1 MTNRR
6 RAPHFAWWALASVP
20 VAFLGLFFLWPL
32 LTILGR
38 GLIDDGNLDVAGA
51 WEVLTASRTAK
62 VVGTTLWL
70 ASLGTAGA
78 VLIGVPA
85 AYALFRLRW
94 RGQRTIRALATVP
107 FVLPTVVVA
116 SAFSALLR
124 PSGLLGSLSL
134 DQSLAAIAA
143 ALVFYNVA
151 VVLRVVG
158 GSWAAM
164 DPSTVAAA
172 RVLGAT
178 RWRAFRLVTLPALMP
193 AIASAA
199 AIVFLFCATSFGVVL
214 VLGGTR
220 VSTVETEIY
229 LQVNQFLD
237 LRAAAVLS
245 ILQLVIVGLAL
256 WVADASRKRRE
267 RALPSRRLDGS
278 RPAAR
283 RDIPAIAAI
292 LAILTLVIAP
302 PLYAL
307 VERSLRT
314 ASGHGFEHY
323 AALFQQPGR
332 SILPV
337 PVWQAAVNSLVTA
350 TIAAIVATVL
360 GAVVSYLL
368 TQRSRR
374 STVLD
379 TLVMLPLGVSAV
391 MVGLGMLLTLN
402 RPIFG
407 VQVGGSWWLVAAAQA
422 VIALPLVVRS
432 IVPTARAI
440 DPHLRMAASTLGASR
455 WQVWRRVDWPILRG
469 TTGLALG
476 FAFAIALGEFGATSF
491 LARPDRP
498 TLPTAIYRLLGRPG
512 IENIGMAFAASVLLA
527 VMTASVMMASE
538 RMRTQVG
545 ADL

>member
-1 MTNRR
+1 MLRR
-6 RAPHFAWWALASVP
+6 RHRCHPWWWVLAAAP

-32 LTILGR
+32 LAVLAR
-38 GLIDDGNLDVAGA
+38 GLWVDGHLDVSGA
-51 WEVLTASRTAK
+51 WEVLSASRTSK
-62 VVGTTLWL
+62 VVATTVWL
-70 ASLGTAGA
+70 ALLGTAGS

-94 RGQRTIRALATVP
+94 RGQRAIRAVATVP
-107 FVLPTVVVA
+107 FVLPTIVVA
-116 SAFSALLR
+116 AAFSALLR
-124 PSGLLGSLSL
+124 PSGLLGYFRL
-134 DQSLAAIAA
+134 DQSVAAIAA

-151 VVLRVVG
+151 VVLRIVG
-158 GSWAAM
+158 GAWSAM

-172 RVLGAT
+172 RVLGAS
-178 RWRAFRLVTLPALMP
+178 RWRAFRAVTLPALMP

-199 AIVFLFCATSFGVVL
+199 SIVFLFCATSFGVVL

-220 VSTVETEIY
+220 VSTVETQIY
-229 LQVNQFLD
+229 LEVNQFLD

-245 ILQLVIVGLAL
+245 LLQLVIVGLTL
-256 WVADASRKRRE
+256 WVSNVMRRRRE
-267 RALPSRRLDGS
+267 RALPSRRLDGT
-278 RPAAR
+278 RPATR
-283 RDIPAIAAI
+283 RDVPALVGIVAVVGLLLAA
-292 LAILTLVIAP
+292 

-314 ASGHGFEHY
+314 ASGHGFDHY
-323 AALFQQPGR
+323 LALFQQPGR
-332 SILPV
+332 AILPV
-337 PVWQAAVNSLVTA
+337 PVWQAAMNSLVTA
-350 TIAAIVATVL
+350 AIAAAVATTLGVL
-360 GAVVSYLL
+360 VSYLV
-368 TQRSRR
+368 THRSRKGA
-374 STVLD
+374 VLD

-407 VQVGGSWWLVAAAQA
+407 VQLGGSWWLVAAAQA
-422 VIALPLVVRS
+422 VVALPLVVRS

-440 DPHLRMAASTLGASR
+440 DPRLRMAAQALGAGT
-455 WQVWRRVDWPILRG
+455 WQVWRRIDWPVLRG
-469 TTGLALG
+469 AVGLSLG

-498 TLPTAIYRLLGRPG
+498 TLPTAIFRLLGRPG